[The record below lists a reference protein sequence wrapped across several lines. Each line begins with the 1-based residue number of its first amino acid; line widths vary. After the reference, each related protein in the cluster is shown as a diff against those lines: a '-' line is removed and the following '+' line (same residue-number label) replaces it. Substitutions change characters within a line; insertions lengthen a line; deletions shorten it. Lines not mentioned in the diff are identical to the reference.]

1 MLFLAFCENQ
11 EKAEFQYLMDSE
23 EPDGQDSSKAVVVEA
38 PNSSPAAHMMF
49 AWLEIRNSTA
59 QHCEA
64 RSPMSDI

>member
-1 MLFLAFCENQ
+1 LNVVLAFCENQ

-49 AWLEIRNSTA
+49 A
-59 QHCEA
+59 
-64 RSPMSDI
+64 